1 MPDIPSDRMEA
12 VVLDIESRP
21 LVHDAAIVQKRS
33 CQQNLAVMANPII
46 SDEYARQLADNFV
59 RLTKALGLGP
69 NPTRE
74 IGKERLRLL
83 CRRLRFRHA
92 GTHRYGLQGRKVTQN
107 HLVTCHR
114 MPT

>member
-1 MPDIPSDRMEA
+1 MEA

-74 IGKERLRLL
+74 IGKGVYDYFVGVFDSGTRERIAMGFKDARS
-83 CRRLRFRHA
+83 RRI
-92 GTHRYGLQGRKVTQN
+92 TW
-107 HLVTCHR
+107 
-114 MPT
+114 